1 MLCCT
6 MKYFN
11 VIFCYLQ
18 KYCYFSFLLLD
29 MYVTYMIMKSDKLL
43 NTIGY
48 IIIKYCI
55 FFYLIL
61 KLQHLELKYYHSPLI
76 IIWT

>member
-1 MLCCT
+1 
-6 MKYFN
+6 
-11 VIFCYLQ
+11 
-18 KYCYFSFLLLD
+18 

>member
-1 MLCCT
+1 
-6 MKYFN
+6 
-11 VIFCYLQ
+11 
-18 KYCYFSFLLLD
+18 
-29 MYVTYMIMKSDKLL
+29 MYVTYMIVKYDKLL

-61 KLQHLELKYYHSPLI
+61 KLRHLELTYYHSPLL
-76 IIWT
+76 IIWP

>member
-1 MLCCT
+1 MLHYEIFDLLLLQKLC
-6 MKYFN
+6 YFN
-11 VIFCYLQ
+11 F
-18 KYCYFSFLLLD
+18 FLLD
-29 MYVTYMIMKSDKLL
+29 MYVTYMIIKSDKLL

-61 KLQHLELKYYHSPLI
+61 KLQQLELTYYHSPLI
-76 IIWT
+76 II